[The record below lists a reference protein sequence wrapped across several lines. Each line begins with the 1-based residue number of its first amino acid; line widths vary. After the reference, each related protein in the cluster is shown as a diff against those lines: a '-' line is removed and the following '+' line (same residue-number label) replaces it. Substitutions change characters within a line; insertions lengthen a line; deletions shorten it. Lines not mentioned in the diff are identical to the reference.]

1 MTPPGQWA
9 GQKLSRVKCLA
20 QHGTWWADG
29 EHWCLPKEGLGH
41 QPSLSHSQIVGLG
54 KDWQCEG
61 SNHSN
66 FCSFWSDL
74 VGEMSH
80 KLTKCHRS
88 FGKHSFRAMSVSSLV
103 LDAVRRGTRKRRGSF
118 CLQGAYSHG
127 YSQTLMSGKNVGGNL
142 GFLASHLHV
151 EGPLSGQHF
160 LPRFSTRLTP
170 ISGRA
175 IYLISE
181 FKRSKS

>member
-41 QPSLSHSQIVGLG
+41 QLSLSHSQIVGLG

-88 FGKHSFRAMSVSSLV
+88 FGKHSFRAISVSSLV
-103 LDAVRRGTRKRRGSF
+103 LDAVRRGTRKRRGGF
-118 CLQGAYSHG
+118 CLTVMGTHKLLCLGRTLVGTLVSWPHISMWRDLFQGNASCLVFPPG
-127 YSQTLMSGKNVGGNL
+127 S
-142 GFLASHLHV
+142 LA
-151 EGPLSGQHF
+151 
-160 LPRFSTRLTP
+160 
-170 ISGRA
+170 
-175 IYLISE
+175 
-181 FKRSKS
+181 